1 MHIGNNLRFFFL
13 LFTVFYQQDI
23 WKFSVVCLSLALT
36 LLTTKNNQLMNQELS
51 MNANLVVASLQ
62 KPASE
67 FTKAD
72 IIGFIRQNGIRMVN
86 FMYPAGDGRLKTLNF
101 VITNEAYLEAI
112 LTCGERVDGSSLFSF
127 IEAGSSDL
135 YVIPRFCTAFVDP
148 FAEIPTL
155 SMLCSFFNKDG
166 EPLESAP
173 EYTLRKACR
182 AFTDVTGMEFQAMG
196 ELEYYVVAPDTGM
209 YEATDQRGYHESG
222 PYAKFNEFRTQCM
235 AYIAQTGGQ
244 IKYGHS
250 EVGNFTLDGCVY
262 EQNEIEFLP
271 VPAEQ
276 AADQLMIAKWVIR
289 NLGYKLGYNVTFAP
303 KITVGKAGSGL
314 HIHMRMMKDGKNQM
328 LHDGVLSAAARK
340 AIAGMMELAPS
351 ITAFGNTNPTSYF
364 RLVPHQEAPT
374 NVCWGDRN
382 RSVLVRVPLGWT
394 AKTDMCALANPL
406 EGQSHFDTTQKQT
419 VEMRS
424 PDGSA
429 DLYQLLA
436 GLAVA
441 CRHGFEMSDALEV
454 AEKTYVNVNIHQK
467 ENADRLEALAQLPD
481 SCAASAD
488 CLQRQRAVFE
498 QYNVFSPA
506 MIDGIITRLR
516 SYDDRTLR
524 ADLEGKQDAMLA
536 LVKKYFHCG

>member
-1 MHIGNNLRFFFL
+1 
-13 LFTVFYQQDI
+13 
-23 WKFSVVCLSLALT
+23 
-36 LLTTKNNQLMNQELS
+36 MNQELS

-271 VPAEQ
+271 VSAEQ

-314 HIHMRMMKDGKNQM
+314 HIHMRMMKDGQNQM

-441 CRHGFEMSDALEV
+441 CRHGFEMFDALEV

>member
-1 MHIGNNLRFFFL
+1 M
-13 LFTVFYQQDI
+13 
-23 WKFSVVCLSLALT
+23 
-36 LLTTKNNQLMNQELS
+36 MNQELLMS
-51 MNANLVVASLQ
+51 PNRLVTFLQ
-62 KPASE
+62 KPAAE

-72 IIGFIRQNGIRMVN
+72 IINYIQQNEIRMVN
-86 FMYPAGDGRLKTLNF
+86 FMYPAADGRLN
-101 VITNEAYLEAI
+101 ASYLDAI
-112 LTCGERVDGSSLFSF
+112 LTCGERVDGSSLFPF

-135 YVIPRFCTAFVDP
+135 YVIPRFRTAFVDP

-155 SMLCSFFNKDG
+155 VMLCSFFNKDG
-166 EPLESAP
+166 EPLESSP
-173 EYTLRKACR
+173 EYTLHKACK

-196 ELEYYVVAPDTGM
+196 ELEYYVISEDDGLFP
-209 YEATDQRGYHESG
+209 ATDQRGYHESG
-222 PYAKFNEFRTQCM
+222 PYAKFNDFRTQCM
-235 AYIAQTGGQ
+235 SYIAQTGGQ

-250 EVGNFTLDGCVY
+250 EVGNFMLDGKVY

-271 VPAEQ
+271 VNAEN

-289 NLGYKLGYNVTFAP
+289 NLAYQYGYDITFAP

-314 HIHMRMMKDGKNQM
+314 HIHMRMMKDGQNQM
-328 LHDGVLSAAARK
+328 LKDGALSDTARK
-340 AIAGMMELAPS
+340 AIAGMMQLAPS

-382 RSVLVRVPLGWT
+382 RSVLVRVPLGWS
-394 AKTDMCALANPL
+394 AQTDMCALANPL
-406 EGQSHFDTTQKQT
+406 ESDSNYDTTQKQT

-441 CRHGFEMSDALEV
+441 CRHGFEIENALAI
-454 AEKTYVNVNIHQK
+454 AEQTYVNVNIHQK
-467 ENADRLEALAQLPD
+467 ENADKLKALAQLPD

-488 CLQRQRAVFE
+488 CLQKQRTVFE

-506 MIDGIITRLR
+506 MIDGIISRLR
-516 SYDDRTLR
+516 SYNDATLR
-524 ADLEGKQDAMLA
+524 KDIQDKSEEMLA
-536 LVKKYFHCG
+536 LVSKFFHCG

>member
-1 MHIGNNLRFFFL
+1 
-13 LFTVFYQQDI
+13 
-23 WKFSVVCLSLALT
+23 
-36 LLTTKNNQLMNQELS
+36 MNQELS

-314 HIHMRMMKDGKNQM
+314 HIHMRMMKDGQNQM

-467 ENADRLEALAQLPD
+467 ENVDRLEALAQLPD